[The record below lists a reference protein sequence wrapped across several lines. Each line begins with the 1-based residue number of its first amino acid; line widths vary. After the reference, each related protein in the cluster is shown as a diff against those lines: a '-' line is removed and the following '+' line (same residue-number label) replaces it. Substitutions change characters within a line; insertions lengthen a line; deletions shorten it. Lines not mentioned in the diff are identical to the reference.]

1 MKPSEDS
8 LLANLEEFSA
18 LSAAASVTRIFAM
31 RLPTTAGFV
40 PNTVAWMAPVRARR
54 PFIPHKIREIP
65 GGTAKR
71 TKHGLIPMSS
81 RLKRPPLMP
90 DSSRILKVAIPKGS
104 LQEPTIELLAKAG
117 YEVYVSSRGLRP
129 SSNDPELDLFMI
141 RAQEI
146 GRYLGQGFIDCGIT
160 GYDWAYENEVDLI
173 DLAELPY
180 SRATTRPTRWVLVVP
195 EDSPIRKPEDLEGKR
210 IATEGVGITR
220 RYLSERGI
228 NAEVEFSWGATEVK
242 VPDLV
247 DAIVDVTETGS
258 SIKANRLRIV
268 DTLLTSFPHFYA
280 NPAAAADPW
289 KREKMDRIALLLKA
303 ALGARGKVGLKMNFP
318 SARLPELLANLPSLR
333 RPTISNL
340 SEEGW
345 VAVETVIDEIVVRDI
360 IPELKRLGA
369 EGIIEYPLNKIVP

>member
-1 MKPSEDS
+1 
-8 LLANLEEFSA
+8 
-18 LSAAASVTRIFAM
+18 
-31 RLPTTAGFV
+31 
-40 PNTVAWMAPVRARR
+40 
-54 PFIPHKIREIP
+54 
-65 GGTAKR
+65 
-71 TKHGLIPMSS
+71 
-81 RLKRPPLMP
+81 MP
-90 DSSRILKVAIPKGS
+90 DPSRTLKVALPKGS

-129 SSNDPELDLFMI
+129 GSNDNELDLYMI

-160 GYDWAYENEVDLI
+160 GYDWAYENGVDLI

-180 SRATTRPTRWVLVVP
+180 SRATTRPTKWVLVVP

-210 IATEGVGITR
+210 IATEGVGITQ
-220 RYLSERGI
+220 RYLKERGI

-303 ALGARGKVGLKMNFP
+303 ALSARGKVGLKMNFP
-318 SARLPELLANLPSLR
+318 EDKLPELLEKLPSMR
-333 RPTISNL
+333 RPTISRL
-340 SEEGW
+340 SGEGW
-345 VAVETVIDEIVVRDI
+345 VAVETVIDEIIVRDM
-360 IPELKRLGA
+360 IPDLKALGA